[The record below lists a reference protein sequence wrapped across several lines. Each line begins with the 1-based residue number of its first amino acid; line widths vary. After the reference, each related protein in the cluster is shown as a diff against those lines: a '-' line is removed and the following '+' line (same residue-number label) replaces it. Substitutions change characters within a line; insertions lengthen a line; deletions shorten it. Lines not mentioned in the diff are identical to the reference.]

1 MAFSIHLS
9 RLRSPVHQ
17 MVWFMLV
24 MPSASCTHPR
34 SPLYLRTCLRPRLTR
49 LSSSSPTAM
58 WPAPRDYNLAL
69 GTYSS
74 LEGIIILVL
83 YCIQF
88 PMILKSCNRWSQ
100 QTSLHVLYYYCY
112 DVAVQPCIPVLV
124 FGTKHMGSPAWVQ
137 GILYYPMC
145 VCRFI
150 LVFVDISDHTLQA
163 V

>member
-1 MAFSIHLS
+1 MAYNDPFCLVILSSNFSIHLS

-24 MPSASCTHPR
+24 MPSVSCTHPR
-34 SPLYLRTCLRPRLTR
+34 SPLYLHTCLRPRLTR

-88 PMILKSCNRWSQ
+88 PRIFTPCACARGKALGLYVCCCRRHCPHENRQ
-100 QTSLHVLYYYCY
+100 
-112 DVAVQPCIPVLV
+112 
-124 FGTKHMGSPAWVQ
+124 FGHSRP
-137 GILYYPMC
+137 L
-145 VCRFI
+145 
-150 LVFVDISDHTLQA
+150 SDL
-163 V
+163 